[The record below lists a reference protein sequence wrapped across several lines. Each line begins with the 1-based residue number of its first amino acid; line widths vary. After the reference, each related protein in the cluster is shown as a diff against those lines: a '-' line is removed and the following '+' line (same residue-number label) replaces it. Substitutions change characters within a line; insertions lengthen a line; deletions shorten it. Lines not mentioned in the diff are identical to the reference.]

1 MKKKENKKGVWVECH
16 WPKSIH
22 WRDPSGFECTLGD
35 IVVSPNGYESVV
47 VKSDDDD
54 VWGLLGSTDSF
65 CALKSCNL
73 TGYKKIRNINQTTD
87 KKMSKLF
94 ELEEQ
99 AKYDGTMWYLKID
112 GAYIKAFMTYEEAWA
127 EYEHAI
133 HFTPTKIILRSKEV
147 TL

>member
-1 MKKKENKKGVWVECH
+1 MKDTPIFFTRCGNFTIKE
-16 WPKSIH
+16 
-22 WRDPSGFECTLGD
+22 FL
-35 IVVSPNGYESVV
+35 
-47 VKSDDDD
+47 
-54 VWGLLGSTDSF
+54 
-65 CALKSCNL
+65 
-73 TGYKKIRNINQTTD
+73 NQTKNKPMT
-87 KKMSKLF
+87 KLF

>member
-1 MKKKENKKGVWVECH
+1 M
-16 WPKSIH
+16 SQ
-22 WRDPSGFECTLGD
+22 FEEFY
-35 IVVSPNGYESVV
+35 NY
-47 VKSDDDD
+47 
-54 VWGLLGSTDSF
+54 
-65 CALKSCNL
+65 CA
-73 TGYKKIRNINQTTD
+73 NIND
-87 KKMSKLF
+87 KFLNVKQITNKPMTKLF

-147 TL
+147 EL